1 MKDKKYLVCLGTEE
15 EQVEG
20 YGGYDVDDEP
30 SPEVVDGNLAGVADH
45 LVVWVDVRGPEV
57 DEDVD
62 DEHDVDEQVDD
73 DDRIVVVL
81 PVPLI
86 RLLLAEEKSGDV
98 WRENGR
104 VHHQQQD
111 DPVPDRLE
119 WRIVQ
124 DRPLVHGGLLQ
135 LVLGKYVGTQRKHL
149 ERIKSNLATGK
160 SSTMYIKFKIS

>member
-1 MKDKKYLVCLGTEE
+1 MVEVLDYLVCLWTEE

-20 YGGYDVDDEP
+20 YGGNDVDDEP

-45 LVVWVDVRGPEV
+45 LVVRVDVRGPEV

-62 DEHDVDEQVDD
+62 DEHDVDEQVYDD
-73 DDRIVVVL
+73 DGVVVVL
-81 PVPLI
+81 PVPLV
-86 RLLLAEEKSGDV
+86 RFLLAEQESGHV
-98 WRENGR
+98 GREDGR

-119 WRIVQ
+119 RRVVQ

-135 LVLGKYVGTQRKHL
+135 LVLGKDVGTQRKHL
-149 ERIKSNLATGK
+149 QIKHYNHYYTE
-160 SSTMYIKFKIS
+160 

>member
-1 MKDKKYLVCLGTEE
+1 MYLVCFWTEE

-20 YGGYDVDDEP
+20 YGGNDVDDEP

-45 LVVWVDVRGPEV
+45 LVVRVDVRGPEV

-73 DDRIVVVL
+73 DDRVVVVL
-81 PVPLI
+81 PVSLV
-86 RLLLAEEKSGDV
+86 RFLLAEQESGHV
-98 WRENGR
+98 WREDGR
-104 VHHQQQD
+104 VHHQQKD
-111 DPVPDRLE
+111 DPVPDRLK
-119 WRIVQ
+119 RRVVQ

-149 ERIKSNLATGK
+149 QTKQLCI
-160 SSTMYIKFKIS
+160 